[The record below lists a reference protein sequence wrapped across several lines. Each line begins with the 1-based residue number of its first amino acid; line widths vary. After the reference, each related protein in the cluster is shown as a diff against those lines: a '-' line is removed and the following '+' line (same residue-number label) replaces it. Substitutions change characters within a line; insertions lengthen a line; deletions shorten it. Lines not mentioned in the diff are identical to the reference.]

1 MGAPTIFPPNVLKLC
16 LISKIIMIMVKIPE
30 EELYRYFNSAECR
43 YDSIFQGSRYK
54 VYMQCRYQGEF
65 INILA
70 FDPPYPK
77 GIFNLENAGLIPIL
91 AYEPGLGK
99 SRYIHFGNYVISL
112 QSPLGR
118 EDYVDF
124 STLRLYGKEKG
135 TMTYGDDEIAALGGV
150 YAGRLLVIDECLL
163 VVCQKDLPQF
173 CIAVDERLTRITPL
187 AAEQILRNLPLN
199 WQDQEAV
206 QKAYPAA
213 GWIMENGILYNPS
226 TGDVPSCLQFYGWVG
241 KKRNRGRIKANL
253 DFVKL
258 MRMFTRSEKKDK
270 PLVKYIKSDHLLLD
284 D

>member
-1 MGAPTIFPPNVLKLC
+1 
-16 LISKIIMIMVKIPE
+16 MVKIPE

-77 GIFNLENAGLIPIL
+77 GIFNLEDAGLIPIL

-135 TMTYGDDEIAALGGV
+135 TMTYGDDEIAALV
-150 YAGRLLVIDECLL
+150 NDVREIT
-163 VVCQKDLPQF
+163 K
-173 CIAVDERLTRITPL
+173 RISPKHN
-187 AAEQILRNLPLN
+187 LR
-199 WQDQEAV
+199 
-206 QKAYPAA
+206 
-213 GWIMENGILYNPS
+213 
-226 TGDVPSCLQFYGWVG
+226 F
-241 KKRNRGRIKANL
+241 
-253 DFVKL
+253 
-258 MRMFTRSEKKDK
+258 
-270 PLVKYIKSDHLLLD
+270 
-284 D
+284 